1 MAVVEP
7 EAACVHQHI
16 PVIRVSEGGE
26 GRGEAHRA
34 SGGGD
39 EERKEEEEGLLFLS
53 VWGFAFTKWSTNVCL
68 TVTSKLPRLIKF
80 FYVLLCHVGRI
91 VCVERIFSFIHLNYS
106 TLVLFSDCCL
116 LLS

>member
-53 VWGFAFTKWSTNVCL
+53 VWGFAFTKWSTNVC
-68 TVTSKLPRLIKF
+68 VTIQ
-80 FYVLLCHVGRI
+80 FYSLKGGCNGNGTCMWPDVKKYH
-91 VCVERIFSFIHLNYS
+91 
-106 TLVLFSDCCL
+106 
-116 LLS
+116 

>member
-7 EAACVHQHI
+7 EAARVHHHS
-16 PVIRVSEGGE
+16 PAVRVSEGGE

-53 VWGFAFTKWSTNVCL
+53 VWGFAFTKWSTNVC
-68 TVTSKLPRLIKF
+68 VTIQFYSLKLQ
-80 FYVLLCHVGRI
+80 YT
-91 VCVERIFSFIHLNYS
+91 SFI
-106 TLVLFSDCCL
+106 FR
-116 LLS
+116 LLSSSAFVR